1 MTIEKAQDTAEP
13 TGAAS
18 ALSAGLGGT
27 PHEVMLQQT
36 HDELQMSLANP
47 AHQVYF
53 RAGLIACREYMAR
66 FVEAE
71 SQTIAAS
78 IRANWWPALGPDMG
92 PPRLMLWGE
101 LTEGEYGEPG
111 FRCKEPAEIS
121 PTLEALPIA
130 LGFLNGHMTP
140 NAPHERSAEGRPLD
154 AVVGRQR
161 NDGEQ

>member
-1 MTIEKAQDTAEP
+1 MSNLEPQTKTDSAE
-13 TGAAS
+13 S
-18 ALSAGLGGT
+18 LSTAGLGGT
-27 PHEVMLQQT
+27 PHEVMLQKT
-36 HDELQMSLANP
+36 HDELQMALANP

-53 RAGLIACREYMAR
+53 RAGLLACREYMAR
-66 FVEAE
+66 FVEA
-71 SQTIAAS
+71 QDAGIAAS

-111 FRCKEPAEIS
+111 FRSKEPAEIS

-140 NAPHERSAEGRPLD
+140 NVSSAS
-154 AVVGRQR
+154 
-161 NDGEQ
+161 